1 MYKVKRLVKTGEFN
15 ANGYKFEPESLKKAL
30 DKYIEEG
37 GYLLKPY
44 SDSYAESLEERG
56 EILPEY
62 IIGEI
67 DNYDDE
73 YIYVKEVD
81 KDFEDMVKSENTTCQ
96 LEILASDLIND
107 ADNRYICI
115 IEKVNQIR
123 LVV

>member
-44 SDSYAESLEERG
+44 SDSFDNLDERG

-62 IIGEI
+62 IIGKI

-107 ADNRYICI
+107 TDNRYICI

>member
-1 MYKVKRLVKTGEFN
+1 MYKVKRLVKIGEFN

-44 SDSYAESLEERG
+44 SDSYAKSLEERG

-62 IIGEI
+62 IIGKI
-67 DNYDDE
+67 DNYDDD

-81 KDFEDMVKSENTTCQ
+81 KNFEDMVKAENTTCQ

>member
-44 SDSYAESLEERG
+44 SDSYAKSLEERG

-62 IIGEI
+62 IIGKI
-67 DNYDDE
+67 DNYDDD

-81 KDFEDMVKSENTTCQ
+81 KNFEDMVKAENTTCQ

>member
-15 ANGYKFEPESLKKAL
+15 ANGYKFEPGSLKKAL
-30 DKYIEEG
+30 DNYIEED

-44 SDSYAESLEERG
+44 SNSFDNLDERG

-62 IIGEI
+62 IIGKI
-67 DNYDDE
+67 DSYDDDYF
-73 YIYVKEVD
+73 YIKEVD
-81 KDFEDMVKSENTTCQ
+81 KDFEDIVKSENTSCQ

-107 ADNRYICI
+107 VDNKYICI

>member
-15 ANGYKFEPESLKKAL
+15 ANGYKFEPQTLKKAL

-44 SDSYAESLEERG
+44 SNSFDNLDERG

-62 IIGEI
+62 IIGKI

-81 KDFEDMVKSENTTCQ
+81 KDFEDIVKSENTTCQ

-107 ADNRYICI
+107 VDNKYICI

>member
-1 MYKVKRLVKTGEFN
+1 MYRVKRLVKTGEFN
-15 ANGYKFEPESLKKAL
+15 ANGYKFEPESLQKAL

-62 IIGEI
+62 IVGKI
-67 DNYDDE
+67 DNYDDD

>member
-15 ANGYKFEPESLKKAL
+15 ANGYKFEPQTLKKAL

-44 SDSYAESLEERG
+44 SNSFDNLDERG

-62 IIGEI
+62 IIGKI

-73 YIYVKEVD
+73 YIYIKEVD
-81 KDFEDMVKSENTTCQ
+81 KDFEDIVKSENTSCQ

-107 ADNRYICI
+107 VDNKYICI

>member
-1 MYKVKRLVKTGEFN
+1 MYRVKRLVKTGEFN
-15 ANGYKFEPESLKKAL
+15 ANGYKFEPQSLKKAL

-44 SDSYAESLEERG
+44 TNSFDNLDERG

-62 IIGEI
+62 IIGKI
-67 DNYDDE
+67 DSYDDDYF
-73 YIYVKEVD
+73 YIKEVD
-81 KDFEDMVKSENTTCQ
+81 KDFEDMVKSENTSCQ
-96 LEILASDLIND
+96 LEISASDLIND
-107 ADNRYICI
+107 VDDRYICI

>member
-1 MYKVKRLVKTGEFN
+1 MYKVKRLVKAGEFN

-62 IIGEI
+62 IVGKI
-67 DNYDDE
+67 DNYDDD

>member
-44 SDSYAESLEERG
+44 SDSYAKSLEERG

-62 IIGEI
+62 IIGKI
-67 DNYDDE
+67 DNYDDD

-81 KDFEDMVKSENTTCQ
+81 KNFEDMVKSENTTCQ

>member
-62 IIGEI
+62 IIGKI
-67 DNYDDE
+67 DNYDDD

-81 KDFEDMVKSENTTCQ
+81 KDFEDMVKAENTTCQ

>member
-15 ANGYKFEPESLKKAL
+15 ANGYKFEPQTLKKAL
-30 DKYIEEG
+30 DNYIEEG

-44 SDSYAESLEERG
+44 SNSFDNLDERG

-62 IIGEI
+62 IIGKI

-73 YIYVKEVD
+73 YIYIKEVD
-81 KDFEDMVKSENTTCQ
+81 KDFEDMVKSESTSCQ

-107 ADNRYICI
+107 VDNKYICI

>member
-62 IIGEI
+62 IVGKI
-67 DNYDDE
+67 DNYDDD

-81 KDFEDMVKSENTTCQ
+81 KDFEDIVKSENTTCQ
-96 LEILASDLIND
+96 LEILASALIND

>member
-62 IIGEI
+62 IVGKI
-67 DNYDDE
+67 DSYDDDYF
-73 YIYVKEVD
+73 YIKEVD

>member
-44 SDSYAESLEERG
+44 SDSYAKSLEERG

-62 IIGEI
+62 IIGKI
-67 DNYDDE
+67 DNYDDD

>member
-1 MYKVKRLVKTGEFN
+1 MYRVKRLVKTGEFN

-30 DKYIEEG
+30 DEYIEEG

-44 SDSYAESLEERG
+44 TDSFDNLEERG

-62 IIGEI
+62 IIGKI
-67 DNYDDE
+67 DNYDDD
-73 YIYVKEVD
+73 YFYVKEVD
-81 KDFEDMVKSENTTCQ
+81 KDFEDIVKSENTTCQ

-107 ADNRYICI
+107 VDNKYICI

>member
-62 IIGEI
+62 IIGKI
-67 DNYDDE
+67 DNYDDD

-81 KDFEDMVKSENTTCQ
+81 KNFEDMVKAENTTCQ

>member
-1 MYKVKRLVKTGEFN
+1 MYRVKRLVKTGEYN

-37 GYLLKPY
+37 AYLLKPY
-44 SDSYAESLEERG
+44 SNSFDNYNERG

-62 IIGEI
+62 IIGKI
-67 DNYDDE
+67 DSYDDD
-73 YIYVKEVD
+73 YIYIKEVD

-107 ADNRYICI
+107 VDNKYICI

-123 LVV
+123 LVA

>member
-1 MYKVKRLVKTGEFN
+1 MYRVKRLVKTGEFN
-15 ANGYKFEPESLKKAL
+15 ANGYKFEPESLKRAL
-30 DKYIEEG
+30 DKYIEEH

-44 SDSYAESLEERG
+44 TDSFNNLEERG
-56 EILPEY
+56 DILPEY
-62 IIGEI
+62 IIGKI
-67 DNYDDE
+67 DHYDDE

-81 KDFEDMVKSENTTCQ
+81 KDFEDIIKSENTSCQ

-107 ADNRYICI
+107 VDNRYICI

>member
-1 MYKVKRLVKTGEFN
+1 MYRVKRLVKTGEFN
-15 ANGYKFEPESLKKAL
+15 ANGYKFEPQSLKKAL

-44 SDSYAESLEERG
+44 TNSFDNLDERG
-56 EILPEY
+56 KILPEY
-62 IIGEI
+62 IIGKI
-67 DNYDDE
+67 DNYDDD

-81 KDFEDMVKSENTTCQ
+81 KDFEDIVKSENTTCQ

-107 ADNRYICI
+107 VDNKYICI

>member
-1 MYKVKRLVKTGEFN
+1 MYRVKRLVKTGEFN
-15 ANGYKFEPESLKKAL
+15 TNGYKFEPQSLKKAL

-44 SDSYAESLEERG
+44 TNSFNNLDERG

-62 IIGEI
+62 IIGKI
-67 DNYDDE
+67 DSYDDDYF
-73 YIYVKEVD
+73 YIKEVD
-81 KDFEDMVKSENTTCQ
+81 KDFEDMVKSENTSCQ
-96 LEILASDLIND
+96 LEISASDLIND
-107 ADNRYICI
+107 VDDRYICI

>member
-1 MYKVKRLVKTGEFN
+1 MYKVKRLVKTDEFN
-15 ANGYKFEPESLKKAL
+15 ANGYKFEPQSLKKAL
-30 DKYIEEG
+30 DKYIEEC

-44 SDSYAESLEERG
+44 NNSFDNLDERG

-62 IIGEI
+62 IIGKI
-67 DNYDDE
+67 DSYDDDYF
-73 YIYVKEVD
+73 YIKEVD
-81 KDFEDMVKSENTTCQ
+81 KDFEDMVKLENTSCQ

-107 ADNRYICI
+107 VDNKYICI

>member
-30 DKYIEEG
+30 DNYIEED

-44 SDSYAESLEERG
+44 SNSFDNLDERG

-62 IIGEI
+62 IIGKI
-67 DNYDDE
+67 DSYDDDYF
-73 YIYVKEVD
+73 YIKEVD
-81 KDFEDMVKSENTTCQ
+81 KDFEDIVKSENTSCQ

-107 ADNRYICI
+107 VDNKYICI

>member
-44 SDSYAESLEERG
+44 SDSYADSLEERG
-56 EILPEY
+56 EILPDY
-62 IIGEI
+62 IIGKI

-73 YIYVKEVD
+73 YIYVKKVD
-81 KDFEDMVKSENTTCQ
+81 KDFEDIVKSENTTCQ

-107 ADNRYICI
+107 DDNRYICI

>member
-1 MYKVKRLVKTGEFN
+1 M
-15 ANGYKFEPESLKKAL
+15 
-30 DKYIEEG
+30 
-37 GYLLKPY
+37 KPY

-62 IIGEI
+62 IIGKI
-67 DNYDDE
+67 DNYDDD

>member
-44 SDSYAESLEERG
+44 SDSFDNLDERG
-56 EILPEY
+56 EILLEY
-62 IIGEI
+62 IIGKI

-107 ADNRYICI
+107 TDNRYICI

>member
-44 SDSYAESLEERG
+44 SDLYPEDLEERG

-62 IIGEI
+62 IIGKI
-67 DNYDDE
+67 DNYDDD
-73 YIYVKEVD
+73 YFYVKEVD

-96 LEILASDLIND
+96 LEILTSDLIHD

>member
-1 MYKVKRLVKTGEFN
+1 MYRVKRLVKTGEFN

-44 SDSYAESLEERG
+44 SDSYPEDLEERG

-62 IIGEI
+62 IIGKI
-67 DNYDDE
+67 DNYDDD
-73 YIYVKEVD
+73 YFYVKEVD
-81 KDFEDMVKSENTTCQ
+81 KDFEDIVKSENTTCQ

>member
-62 IIGEI
+62 IVGKI
-67 DNYDDE
+67 DNYDDD

-81 KDFEDMVKSENTTCQ
+81 KDFEDIVKSENTTCQ

-107 ADNRYICI
+107 AGNRYICI

>member
-44 SDSYAESLEERG
+44 SDSYAKSLEERG

-62 IIGEI
+62 IIGKI
-67 DNYDDE
+67 DNYDDD
-73 YIYVKEVD
+73 YIYVKDVD
-81 KDFEDMVKSENTTCQ
+81 KDFEDMVKAENTTCQ

>member
-44 SDSYAESLEERG
+44 SDSYAKSLEERG

-62 IIGEI
+62 IIGKI
-67 DNYDDE
+67 DNYDDD

-81 KDFEDMVKSENTTCQ
+81 KDFEDMVKAENTTCQ

>member
-44 SDSYAESLEERG
+44 SDSYAKSLEERG

-62 IIGEI
+62 IIGKI
-67 DNYDDE
+67 DNYDDD
-73 YIYVKEVD
+73 YIYVKEVN
-81 KDFEDMVKSENTTCQ
+81 KNFEDMVKAENTTCQ

>member
-30 DKYIEEG
+30 DKYIEED

-44 SDSYAESLEERG
+44 SNSFDNLDERG

-62 IIGEI
+62 IIGKI
-67 DNYDDE
+67 DSYDDDYF
-73 YIYVKEVD
+73 YIKEVD
-81 KDFEDMVKSENTTCQ
+81 KDFEDIVKSENTSCQ

-107 ADNRYICI
+107 VDNKYICI